1 MLAEQKESRDFNK
14 KLLDLNKEIART
26 ERQLEVLNSG
36 ADDSEENRKKVR
48 ELKSK
53 LEDLKS
59 DRDDTLYDKSIE
71 DQQNALDKMLTDAQ
85 DASSQ
90 YLKNSEVVFVD
101 ALNKVNANT
110 EIVSKNLEKISSD
123 LGYDISSNITDAW
136 KDGGKAV
143 DTYESILQGNV
154 PKITT
159 QIGLITSAWNEACEA
174 AEKAAQAIVDATT
187 DNYLEHTTI
196 GANGNNNGNGSSS
209 ETKKDNITTILE
221 NGSNKHPT
229 SELAKAVQ
237 SAFGTGLTKGEM
249 YQISSILK
257 LGYKKEDFYDDSS
270 IRNKAKNDVLQA
282 LIKKGYLKKSGKS
295 YLRGFAKGGVVSE
308 LSDAIRLNGDT
319 VLVSAKPG
327 ERMLTEQQN
336 GYWEKWTQSLPNLM
350 NLTDIIK
357 PNVNIPTAIPTV
369 NREQSP
375 VYNIDNSITVD
386 GVATNEIVKDMAN
399 VAKKQAENVI
409 SEINRRTYAKGVRWK

>member
-1 MLAEQKESRDFNK
+1 MK
-14 KLLDLNKEIART
+14 KQLSVLD
-26 ERQLEVLNSG
+26 
-36 ADDSEENRKKVR
+36 ADSSEEARKTKR
-48 ELKSK
+48 ELQSE
-53 LEDLKS
+53 LDDLLKEQEN
-59 DRDDTLYDKSIE
+59 TLYEQSIE
-71 DQQNALDKMLTDAQ
+71 DQEKSLDELLENSEKQ
-85 DASSQ
+85 ASD

-123 LGYDISSNITDAW
+123 LGYDISTNITDAW

-174 AEKAAQAIVDATT
+174 AEKAAHAMVDATT
-187 DNYLEHTTI
+187 NNYLEHTTI

-209 ETKKDNITTILE
+209 ETKTSLADIKAFIS
-221 NGSNKHPT
+221 SNKQKAQNKKSYYAPLNQYIYDKT
-229 SELAKAVQ
+229 NGYILSKENERKLAKLLNVDIKTDLTGDKGREELAKIRDA
-237 SAFGTGLTKGEM
+237 
-249 YQISSILK
+249 LK
-257 LGYKKEDFYDDSS
+257 L
-270 IRNKAKNDVLQA
+270 A
-282 LIKKGYLKKSGKS
+282 
-295 YLRGFAKGGVVSE
+295 GFSKGGVISE

-357 PNVNIPTAIPTV
+357 PNVNIPTPNLTV
-369 NREQSP
+369 ADRNLQP
-375 VYNIDNSITVD
+375 INNNININTTVD

>member
-1 MLAEQKESRDFNK
+1 MELDSSES
-14 KLLDLNKEIART
+14 ARKT
-26 ERQLEVLNSG
+26 
-36 ADDSEENRKKVR
+36 KR
-48 ELKSK
+48 ELKSE
-53 LEDLKS
+53 LDDLLS
-59 DRDDTLYDKSIE
+59 QQEDTLYEQSVSDIE
-71 DQQNALDKMLTDAQ
+71 KNLNDTY
-85 DASSQ
+85 DASIKNTEN

-123 LGYDISSNITDAW
+123 LGYDISTNITDAW

-143 DTYESILQGNV
+143 DTYESILQGNI

-159 QIGLITSAWNEACEA
+159 QIALITSAWNEACEA
-174 AEKAAQAIVDATT
+174 AEKAAQAMVDATT

-196 GANGNNNGNGSSS
+196 GADSNNNGNGSSS

-221 NGSNKHPT
+221 NGSNKNPK

-257 LGYKKEDFYDDSS
+257 LGYKKEDFDSS

-282 LIKKGYLKKSGKS
+282 LIKKGYLKKSGEK
-295 YLRGFAKGGVVSE
+295 YLRGFSKGGVISE

-319 VLVSAKPG
+319 VLFSANPG
-327 ERMLTEQQN
+327 KRILTEQQN
-336 GYWEKWTQSLPNLM
+336 DYWEKWTQSLPNLM

-375 VYNIDNSITVD
+375 VYNIDNSITVE

-399 VAKKQAENVI
+399 VATKQAEKVI
-409 SEINRRTYAKGVRWK
+409 SKINNMAYAKGVRHK